1 MSKITEIDDE
11 IAQKMLKV
19 EEFGEKGD
27 ADNSFKALEEVEEL
41 KKKKIELEV
50 RFLLKLIIFKLILN
64 CFNNFIASL

>member
-1 MSKITEIDDE
+1 MSKITEIDEE

-41 KKKKIELEV
+41 KKKKVELEV
-50 RFLLKLIIFKLILN
+50 SEFFNFSYLLEAIFNLYLRV
-64 CFNNFIASL
+64 

>member
-64 CFNNFIASL
+64 CFNHFIASL